1 MAYQPQPIKTEGGQ
15 KKTRSADDSTQ
26 QLLEHIL
33 LVLNQI
39 NIQLALMT
47 DTTLSEDEQL

>member
-1 MAYQPQPIKTEGGQ
+1 MTYQPQPIKTEGGQ

-26 QLLEHIL
+26 QLLEQIL
-33 LVLNQI
+33 NALHQI

-47 DTTLSEDEQL
+47 DTVLNDGEQL